1 MTTHSNPLLESW
13 ATPHQLPPFD
23 LIRAEHFAPA
33 FETLFAEHLAE
44 IDAIAA
50 NPAAP
55 DFANTA
61 AAFDAAGARLTRVQ
75 LLFENLTLSE
85 STAELQAVELAMAP
99 KLAAHTSR
107 VGMHEGFFA
116 RLDALYQQRQQL
128 ELAEEERRLLDRLH
142 TDFIRTGAKLEGA
155 DRTRF
160 AEIASRIAEL
170 SARFSQNVLADEAEF
185 RLTLTSEA
193 ELAGLP
199 PFLRDAAQSAARER
213 GVDGYVITLSRS
225 LVVPFLSYSTR
236 RDLRE
241 TAWKA
246 WVSRGETPGRE
257 TGPQAQEILA
267 LRYEKAMLLGYKNF
281 ADFALADRMAGT
293 PQAVYDLL
301 QQVWEPAKRRCE
313 AEKAD
318 LVAIARKLGEPD
330 AVQAWDWFY
339 LSEKVRADKYDLDDA
354 EIKPYFSLDAMLGA
368 AFDCAGQLF
377 GLSFAERHD
386 VPLYHPDVRLFE
398 VSRNGEVM
406 GLFLSDNYAR
416 ASKRGGAWMHIY
428 RGQSRN
434 GAVKL
439 PVVVNNNNFAKASSG
454 PTLLGFDDVRTLFH
468 EFGHGLHGLLSNVT
482 YNRLAGTNVPQDYV
496 ELPSQLLENWALV
509 PEVLEKH
516 ARHVQTG
523 EVIPAELV
531 KRIRAAATF
540 NQGFETV
547 RYTACTLIDL
557 ALHQETDPA
566 GVDIATFEAT
576 ERARLGVPPEAGMN
590 HRLAHFRHLFSDEW
604 YAAGYYVYMWAEVL
618 EAEAFEAFEEAGNP
632 FDPALSDKLY
642 RYIYSA
648 GNSREQKL
656 AFRTFR
662 GKEPVAAP
670 MLRKRGLIEA

>member
-1 MTTHSNPLLESW
+1 MTTHSNPLLQDW

-23 LIRAEHFAPA
+23 LVRAEHFAPA
-33 FETLFAEHLAE
+33 FESLFAEHLAE

-50 NPAAP
+50 NSAAP

-85 STAELQAVELAMAP
+85 STAQLQAVELDMAP

-116 RLDALYQQRQQL
+116 RLDTLYQQRQQL
-128 ELAEEERRLLDRLH
+128 ELTEEERRLLDRLH
-142 TDFIRTGAKLEGA
+142 TDFVRTGAKLAGA

-170 SARFSQNVLADEAEF
+170 SAQFSQNVLADEAEF
-185 RLTLTSEA
+185 RLVLVSEKD
-193 ELAGLP
+193 LAGLP
-199 PFLRDAAQSAARER
+199 DFLRDAAQGAARER
-213 GVDGYVITLSRS
+213 GLDGYVITLSRS

-267 LRYEKAMLLGYKNF
+267 LRYEKAILLGYKNF

-293 PQAVYDLL
+293 PEAVYNLL

-313 AEKAD
+313 AEKTD
-318 LVAIARKLGEPD
+318 LIAIARKLGEPD
-330 AVQAWDWFY
+330 HIQAWDWFY

-368 AFDCAGQLF
+368 AFDCAGRLF

-386 VPLYHPDVRLFE
+386 VSLYHPDVRLFE
-398 VSRNGEVM
+398 VSRDGEVM
-406 GLFLSDNYAR
+406 GVFLSDNFAR

-434 GAVKL
+434 GATKL
-439 PVVVNNNNFAKASSG
+439 PIVVNNNNFAKASNG
-454 PTLLGFDDVRTLFH
+454 PTLLSFDDVRTLFH

-516 ARHVQTG
+516 ARHHQTG
-523 EVIPAELV
+523 AVIPAELV

-547 RYTACTLIDL
+547 RYTSCTLIDM

-618 EAEAFEAFEEAGNP
+618 EAEAFDAFEEAGNP
-632 FDPALSDKLY
+632 FDPALADKLY
-642 RYIYSA
+642 RYVYSA